1 MKNGG
6 ARECI
11 PLKLTSES
19 WFATMTGNINKAVT
33 AIPVSKRPKRNK
45 NQNIQSVKSPEEN
58 YSMLPLGSWG
68 QMLVTVSR
76 EWKTKQCRLRSPRL
90 SLTRHNF
97 NWISRSSRSAYRTK
111 CMDRQTYNSHS
122 PKLPTFLLDIHPF
135 ISVWNLMVSTH
146 ADLLRKLTVKMPSTN
161 YGVGD
166 FIIVPATGCRC
177 VQFWTTLKYTTFLRT
192 ILFNPTS
199 CTAKSPN
206 LPTPF
211 RFSVYIFRK
220 KCYLPTCCANVS
232 PIASSTWSPNVL
244 QRVNIVTLAYLL
256 HDCFS
261 SLEGPNTL
269 LSIHPKST
277 LFI

>member
-1 MKNGG
+1 MN
-6 ARECI
+6 
-11 PLKLTSES
+11 
-19 WFATMTGNINKAVT
+19 
-33 AIPVSKRPKRNK
+33 
-45 NQNIQSVKSPEEN
+45 
-58 YSMLPLGSWG
+58 
-68 QMLVTVSR
+68 
-76 EWKTKQCRLRSPRL
+76 
-90 SLTRHNF
+90 
-97 NWISRSSRSAYRTK
+97 
-111 CMDRQTYNSHS
+111 RQTYNSHS

-135 ISVWNLMVSTH
+135 ISVWNLMVSTQ
-146 ADLLRKLTVKMPSTN
+146 ADLLRKLTVKMPSTA

-177 VQFWTTLKYTTFLRT
+177 AQFWTTPKYITFLRT

-206 LPTPF
+206 LSTPF
-211 RFSVYIFRK
+211 RFSVYIFRKK

-244 QRVNIVTLAYLL
+244 QRVNIMLPSLCNFSYLL
-256 HDCFS
+256 HGCFV

-269 LSIHPKST
+269 ISMLLSAHPKSA